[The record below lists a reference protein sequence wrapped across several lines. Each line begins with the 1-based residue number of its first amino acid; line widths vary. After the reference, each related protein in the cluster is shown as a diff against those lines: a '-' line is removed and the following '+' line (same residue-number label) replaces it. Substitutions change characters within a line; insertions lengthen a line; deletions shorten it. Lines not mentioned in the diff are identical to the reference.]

1 MSDAILRVRGLSKR
15 FDSEEVLR
23 GVSFEVHKGDAK
35 VFIGPS
41 GTGKS
46 TLLRCL
52 NRLVEPDSGQ
62 VWLGSEEITHASDID
77 GVRRRM
83 GMVFQNFYLFDH
95 LTALG
100 NVEIGLTKV
109 LKMPKRQAKDFAMS
123 ELARVGMD
131 RFADKY
137 PAELSGGQ
145 AQRVSIARS
154 LAMNP
159 EIMLFDEPT
168 SALDPELTG
177 EVLEVMR
184 NLASGGMTML
194 VVSHEMEFVYS
205 VASEVLFMEGG
216 VIVERGTPGQIRDEN
231 ASAESRDP
239 GAPSAQNP
247 SKSFARTRAFLR
259 RLDG

>member
-1 MSDAILRVRGLSKR
+1 MPDVVLRVLDLYKK
-15 FDSEEVLR
+15 FESEEVLR
-23 GVSFEVHKGDAK
+23 GVSFEVRRGDVK

-52 NRLVEPDSGQ
+52 NRLVEPDSGR
-62 VWLGSEEITHASDID
+62 VWLGDTEITRATDID

-95 LTALG
+95 LTALR
-100 NVEIGLTKV
+100 NVEIALLKV
-109 LKMPKRQAKDFAMS
+109 LKMRASEAR
-123 ELARVGMD
+123 ELAMFELSRVGMD

-168 SALDPELTG
+168 SALDPELTK
-177 EVLEVMR
+177 EVLDVMKS
-184 NLASGGMTML
+184 LASGGMTML
-194 VVSHEMEFVYS
+194 VVSHEMEFAYS

-216 VIVERGTPGQIRDEN
+216 IVAERGTPKEIRDEV
-231 ASAESRDP
+231 ASGGDDARTA
-239 GAPSAQNP
+239 GR
-247 SKSFARTRAFLR
+247 FGRTRAFLR
-259 RLDG
+259 RIDG

>member
-1 MSDAILRVRGLSKR
+1 MGDVILKVRDIHKR

-23 GVSFEVHKGDAK
+23 GVSFDVQKGDVK

-62 VWLGSEEITHASDID
+62 IWLGDDEITHAVDID

-95 LTALG
+95 LTALR
-100 NVEIGLTKV
+100 NVEIALIKV
-109 LKMPKRQAKDFAMS
+109 LKMQKASARELAMS
-123 ELARVGMD
+123 ELSRVGME
-131 RFADKY
+131 RFAGKY

-159 EIMLFDEPT
+159 EVMLFDEPT

-177 EVLEVMR
+177 EVLEVMKK
-184 NLASGGMTML
+184 LASGGMTML
-194 VVSHEMEFVYS
+194 VVSHEMEFAYS
-205 VASEVLFMEGG
+205 VANEVLFMEGG
-216 VIVERGTPGQIRDEN
+216 VVVERGAPREIRNDAASDSPGRFE
-231 ASAESRDP
+231 
-239 GAPSAQNP
+239 
-247 SKSFARTRAFLR
+247 RTRAFLR
-259 RLDG
+259 RIDG

>member
-1 MSDAILRVRGLSKR
+1 MLRVQGLSKR

-23 GVSFEVHKGDAK
+23 DVSFEVRKGDAK

-62 VWLGSEEITHASDID
+62 VWLGDEEITHASDID

-95 LTALG
+95 LTALR
-100 NVEIGLTKV
+100 NVEIGLVKV
-109 LKMPKRQAKDFAMS
+109 LKMPRREARDFAMS

-184 NLASGGMTML
+184 RLAAGGMTML

-216 VIVERGTPGQIRDEN
+216 VIVERGTPGQIRDDG
-231 ASAESRDP
+231 ATGDAGQ
-239 GAPSAQNP
+239 GAPRQ
-247 SKSFARTRAFLR
+247 FQRTRAFLR